1 MANASQHAS
10 RQVPQWDPRRVS
22 ERASRRGPQRNSPQG
37 RASALD
43 AVSLRDVLAV
53 VGFACLLATM
63 LLYSAA
69 AMPFQR
75 FATLPSFV
83 GVFSAELRTAAAVGL
98 AVAVVAAV
106 PRMRGL
112 LRAPALAVAGGALYL
127 VGDAWFC
134 LLALGVVEPAA
145 LFAAGACIGVGSVV
159 QCLAWGRVLAAYDLR
174 RALAVVA
181 ASAVGAALAGWVQLA
196 LPEVPATVLFML
208 CAALCV
214 ALPFALGAV
223 RPDDVGPAG
232 GAAGGGAGAGE
243 GASAGAGAGAGEGA
257 AAGDSG
263 GGAGGVDSGSGRKA
277 PSLVRTFLDVALV
290 PAVGLILFAI
300 LMGVRGE
307 LFFEDYP
314 HYVAV
319 QVAVAL
325 ILFVMVLLPT
335 KRPLLQAIYRG
346 LVPTLAVAVLVFN
359 YLCEALFGGSTV
371 GIVLVMLLYT
381 AAALLALATLAGMAH
396 AAEFSADFIAAL
408 AVGVFSLV
416 TVATQQLDD
425 FVGLSDEGVR
435 VLIVVTSALYAG
447 GMVVFTIWRGLKGG
461 EDEQIAAVPG
471 AGFAVEGRSG
481 VGIAR
486 DGIDAL
492 GPSLEER
499 CDELAARY
507 GLTGRER
514 EILGYLAEGHTGT
527 YIGDEL
533 LISPNTVRT
542 HIHNIY
548 RKIGVA
554 TREDILRLVRG

>member
-1 MANASQHAS
+1 MANASQH
-10 RQVPQWDPRRVS
+10 VPQR
-22 ERASRRGPQRNSPQG
+22 RASQRGTSV
-37 RASALD
+37 LD

-75 FATLPSFV
+75 FATLPSFT
-83 GVFSAELRTAAAVGL
+83 GVFSAELRTAAVVGL

-106 PRMRGL
+106 PRTRGL
-112 LRAPALAVAGGALYL
+112 LRLPALAVAGGALYL

-134 LLALGVVEPAA
+134 LLALGVVEPVA
-145 LFAAGACIGVGSVV
+145 LFAAGACIGVGSVA

-174 RALAVVA
+174 RVLAVVA
-181 ASAVGAALAGWVQLA
+181 GSAVGAALVGWVQLA
-196 LPEVPATVLFML
+196 LPETLATVLFML
-208 CAALCV
+208 CSVLCV

-223 RPDDVGPAG
+223 RSGDVGASG
-232 GAAGGGAGAGE
+232 GVGVSGGE
-243 GASAGAGAGAGEGA
+243 AGAGAGGA
-257 AAGDSG
+257 AA
-263 GGAGGVDSGSGRKA
+263 VSGRRGPA
-277 PSLVRTFLDVALV
+277 DAENRASSLVRTFLDVALV
-290 PAVGLILFAI
+290 PSVGLILFAI

-435 VLIVVTSALYAG
+435 ILIVVTSALYAG

-481 VGIAR
+481 VGIAH

-548 RKIGVA
+548 RKFGVA